1 MQADEEGERT
11 FACYTAPGAAF
22 ATEEELKD
30 HYRSDWH
37 RYNLKRKVAGL
48 APLPFAT
55 FEERSARE
63 AEREAAQQKKG
74 GTRKQ
79 AREERRV
86 RKVEAQAGN
95 PNSKAADF
103 KATQDM
109 TADQYMAYKQE
120 KAAPFDEGSDL
131 FSNHH
136 EPDLHCNLAYMART
150 HGFYVPHLD
159 YCVDLAG
166 LIGYLQEKVYV
177 GNVVLTTNK
186 PFHTVEAVQSHMRAK
201 GLCRMELEG
210 HEDELG
216 DFFDM
221 EALAEGSPL
230 WEVEEWEDV
239 DGDEDMIEEGDEE
252 AGAEAMDAEGAGAGA
267 GAGAGG
273 AGADGAAW
281 LRTPGE
287 DESDFDVLFE
297 RAVALGVL
305 SEAALDQFTDQVA
318 SGEADEAQLIA
329 AWRGPVRAAHRRA
342 AAAAGGGGGA
352 AAAAAGGGGG
362 GARPVQA
369 DDGMSVASS
378 SMSRVVRYSGMPS
391 SAEAVSLALQ
401 GKEIGHRKLRRY
413 YKQSFKPSSALVG
426 GGALGSVHPGLQA
439 LMQQYSNAGVLST
452 HLMPGGGKFDPSKR
466 NEVGRAAQHVAQK
479 QFMKQGI
486 TNNTTMNGMK
496 HYKNQSLNF

>member
-1 MQADEEGERT
+1 MFISQPNRPESMQTEEEGERT
-11 FACYTAPGAAF
+11 FTCYTAPGVVF
-22 ATEEELKD
+22 ASEEELKD

-48 APLPFAT
+48 APLPYAT
-55 FEERSARE
+55 FEERAARE
-63 AEREAAQQKKG
+63 SEREAAQQKKS

-86 RKVEAQAGN
+86 RKVEAQASN

-109 TADQYMAYKQE
+109 TPEQYMAYKME

-166 LIGYLQEKVYV
+166 LIRYLQEKVYV
-177 GNVVLTTNK
+177 GNVVITTNK
-186 PFHTVEAVQSHMRAK
+186 SFHSVEAVQSHMRDK

-210 HEDELG
+210 HEEEFG

-230 WEVEEWEDV
+230 WEVEEWEDI
-239 DGDEDMIEEGDEE
+239 DDDEGEEGGGT
-252 AGAEAMDAEGAGAGA
+252 GAEEMDADGAGAGPSA
-267 GAGAGG
+267 SGEP
-273 AGADGAAW
+273 DGAW
-281 LRTPGE
+281 LRAPGE
-287 DESDFDVLFE
+287 DEGEFDVLFE

-305 SEAALDQFTDQVA
+305 SEAELDQFTDQVA
-318 SGEADEAQLIA
+318 SGEANEEQLIA
-329 AWRGPVRAAHRRA
+329 AWRGPVLAAHRRA
-342 AAAAGGGGGA
+342 AAAAAGGGA
-352 AAAAAGGGGG
+352 
-362 GARPVQA
+362 GARRPQD

-413 YKQSFKPSSALVG
+413 YKQSFKPSSAAVG

-439 LMQQYSNAGVLST
+439 LMQQYSKAGVLST
-452 HLMPGGGKFDPSKR
+452 HLMPGKPDASKH
-466 NEVGRAAQHVAQK
+466 NEVSKAAQHINQK
-479 QFMKQGI
+479 KFMKQGL
-486 TNNTTMNGMK
+486 TNNTTAPGMK